1 MNTPTPFGKKTF
13 AEYEKEVKEYNLS
26 KVERIELTLAG
37 DLEELSKLQIKY
49 HKEANK
55 LNAKLDS
62 AENQVQSTDSKY
74 GKIKKEEEEL
84 KELLTKDWE
93 TYRQLFSEAK
103 DVDSQG
109 SKIWSRA
116 DKALGN
122 YSRAAKELGV
132 NPRDNKAYMKV
143 WSMHNEL
150 AGELDDLMMR
160 TKQVVKVK
168 NI

>member
-1 MNTPTPFGKKTF
+1 MNKPTPLGKTY
-13 AEYEKEVKEYNLS
+13 EQYEKEVKEYNLS
-26 KVERIELTLAG
+26 KVERVELTLAG
-37 DLEELSKLQIKY
+37 DLEELYKLQIKY
-49 HKEANK
+49 HKEALA
-55 LNAKLDS
+55 LNSKLDS

-84 KELLTKDWE
+84 KELLTKGWE
-93 TYRQLFSEAK
+93 AYRKLFSEAK

-109 SKIWSRA
+109 SKVWSRA
-116 DKALGN
+116 DKALAN
-122 YSRAAKELGV
+122 YSRASKELGA
-132 NPRDNKAYMKV
+132 NPRDNKSYMKV